1 MYQLTRLI
9 NNTLTP
15 HVNKAFTG
23 KKFYSTSLN
32 PLPINSTV
40 DNIVFSQNKAGLLLP
55 SIGLITFVGD
65 EIDTDF
71 INDLRVVLENL
82 EQGSYKF
89 DFYVYI
95 ETDEKLN
102 LYNLNSSW
110 DCLYNDLDTKGY
122 IDLATKHIDLGFKSL
137 KSNHLMRIVSE
148 LESDLSTIVDD
159 NITHN
164 FDKYIVLIITKTN

>member
-1 MYQLTRLI
+1 MMQFLNSNLLYTK
-9 NNTLTP
+9 NTYKNL
-15 HVNKAFTG
+15 
-23 KKFYSTSLN
+23 KFYSTSLN
-32 PLPINSTV
+32 PLPINSTP
-40 DNIVFSQNKAGLLLP
+40 DNIVFDQNKAGLLLP

-65 EIDTDF
+65 EIDSDF
-71 INDLRVVLENL
+71 IYDLRLVLENL

-102 LYNLNSSW
+102 LYNLNTAW

-122 IDLATKHIDLGFKSL
+122 IDLATKHIDLGFKPL

-164 FDKYIVLIITKTN
+164 FDKDIVLIITKTN